1 MKLSLSEGSL
11 LKKSHALVS
20 VVVRQGDVVVDATM
34 GNGYDTL
41 FLAQCVGSSGK
52 VIGFDVQEKAL
63 VATGR
68 RLLAAGVLA
77 SSFNLHR
84 VSHAKLSEYVPSGV
98 AAVLFNLG
106 YLPGA
111 DKSLI
116 TQVETSLDALAQS
129 LACLRSGGLLSVMC
143 YPGHAGGD
151 KEAEAVKRWM
161 EEIDGVDADVQM
173 VQSTRALEKS
183 PFLLVAVKR

>member
-11 LKKSHALVS
+11 LKKSHVFAS
-20 VVVRQGDVVVDATM
+20 AVVRPGDVVVDATM

-41 FLAQCVGSSGK
+41 FLAQCVGPVGK
-52 VIGFDVQEKAL
+52 VIGFDIQEQAL
-63 VATGR
+63 VATEK
-68 RLLAAGVLA
+68 RLLESGVA
-77 SSFNLHR
+77 CSSFELHR
-84 VSHAKLSEYVPSGV
+84 VSHAELAEYVSSGV

-116 TQVETSLDALAQS
+116 TQVESSLSALAQS

-151 KEAEAVKRWM
+151 TEAEAVKRWM
-161 EEIDGVDADVQM
+161 EEIDGVDADVEM
-173 VQSTRALEKS
+173 VQSMRALERS

>member
-11 LKKSHALVS
+11 LKKSHAFVS
-20 VVVRQGDVVVDATM
+20 AVVRPGDVVVDATM

-41 FLAQCVGSSGK
+41 FLVQSVGSAGK
-52 VIGFDVQEKAL
+52 VIGFDVQEQAL
-63 VATGR
+63 VSTQK
-68 RLLAAGVLA
+68 RLLEAGVA
-77 SSFNLHR
+77 SSNFELHR
-84 VSHAKLSEYVPSGV
+84 VSHAELAEYAPSGV

-116 TQVETSLDALAQS
+116 TQVETTLDALRQS

-151 KEAEAVKRWM
+151 TEAEAVKRWM
-161 EEIDGVDADVQM
+161 EKVEGVDADVQM
-173 VQSTRALEKS
+173 VQRTGALEKS
-183 PFLLVAVKR
+183 PFLLAAVKL